1 MFTVI
6 YKEND
11 TRVKLTESQLR
22 KTIKEAVRKALSEE
36 EIKRI
41 TDGSE
46 KTREGDMD
54 VAAFYVNRDI
64 KKLTEA
70 LDKLGYAYLDR
81 YEQTFNELYD
91 TFGSKILAISE
102 DLEHFMKA
110 QGYDSAMRKKG
121 DQMF

>member
-1 MFTVI
+1 M
-6 YKEND
+6 
-11 TRVKLTESQLR
+11 KLTESQLK
-22 KTIKEAVRKALSEE
+22 KTIKEAVKKVLSEE
-36 EIKRI
+36 EMRRV

-46 KTREGDMD
+46 KTRKGDMD

-64 KKLTEA
+64 KKLTET
-70 LDKLGYAYLDR
+70 LDKLGHAYLDR

-102 DLEHFMKA
+102 DLEHFMEK